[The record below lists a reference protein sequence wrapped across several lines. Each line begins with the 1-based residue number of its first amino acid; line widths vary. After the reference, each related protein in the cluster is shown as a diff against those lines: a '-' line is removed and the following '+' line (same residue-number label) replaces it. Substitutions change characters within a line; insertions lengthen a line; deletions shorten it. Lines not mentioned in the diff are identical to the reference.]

1 MLLVDDMDVDKKFVY
16 MLMVD
21 IKFVYILTVDKKF
34 VYMLTVDDMDV
45 DEKFASIFLL
55 LLRPL
60 QLSKLSMILNCGQ
73 HTFQI
78 KAAAFNCCPHFKKDL
93 FLSEPKNIQRSVRA
107 LNQKEVSR
115 KGFGHRNG
123 AMSEM
128 PNDGMPNDDGMPNN
142 DPMPNVRNAEPLVR
156 LG

>member
-1 MLLVDDMDVDKKFVY
+1 MDVDKKFA
-16 MLMVD
+16 
-21 IKFVYILTVDKKF
+21 
-34 VYMLTVDDMDV
+34 YMLTVDDMDV

-60 QLSKLSMILNCGQ
+60 QLSKLSMILSCGQ

-107 LNQKEVSR
+107 LNQKEVSK

-123 AMSEM
+123 AMSECRTTECQTTTECRTTTQCRMSRM
-128 PNDGMPNDDGMPNN
+128 PNPW
-142 DPMPNVRNAEPLVR
+142 